1 MPSSSQPS
9 AGVSAFAFDT
19 APAVVSKHS
28 KAAGARSAPRRRRAV
43 AFEGLGTAAGAVP
56 NAEADTPAEGCA
68 LDGIWIS
75 EATFPSEYTKHQY
88 VFHIFGLRVP
98 PKASGA

>member
-1 MPSSSQPS
+1 MPSSAQPS
-9 AGVSAFAFDT
+9 AGVSAFALD
-19 APAVVSKHS
+19 AASAAVSRPS
-28 KAAGARSAPRRRRAV
+28 KAAARLRRGALRAPA
-43 AFEGLGTAAGAVP
+43 AFEGLDSAAGAVP
-56 NAEADTPAEGCA
+56 NANADTPAEGCA